1 VRIRSIADNIYH
13 PDKKRDMTTTLHQ
26 TDDLHRPARPP
37 TIVCFG
43 DLVTDLVMAIERLP
57 VVADQVQTIRSISI
71 EPGGAGNFLITAARL
86 GARAVALGT
95 IGEDSYGQAVYDAL
109 RAEGVDVSYVQR
121 GAGSVN
127 VLVLVLVDDAGRHVF
142 LAYEGS
148 GDPLTLDARTAD
160 LLRRA
165 DLLFVPGYALHERR
179 VAAAALPAARIA
191 AEAGVP
197 VMNDLGP
204 VVAEASVRDAALAIV
219 GLSAAS
225 LLTSDELQRFSGLED
240 EAQAA
245 AWMLGLGTSCVVV
258 KRGAAGCAIYSV
270 EGYCAI
276 PGIPVTA
283 RDTTAAGDAFAA
295 GFAVQWIASK
305 DALRA
310 AEFANCVGAAKVQK
324 LGSGRQCPTLAE
336 VRAIWEGIK
345 AQTRR

>member
-1 VRIRSIADNIYH
+1 MTADLQSANIREVHTRTAGS
-13 PDKKRDMTTTLHQ
+13 PV
-26 TDDLHRPARPP
+26 
-37 TIVCFG
+37 IVCLG

-57 VVADQVQTIRSISI
+57 VEAERVQTIRSLSV

-95 IGEDSYGQAVYDAL
+95 IGEDVYGQAAYDAL
-109 RAEGVDVSYVQR
+109 LAEGVDVSYVQR
-121 GAGSVN
+121 GAGSHN

-142 LAYEGS
+142 LVHEGL
-148 GDPLTLDARTAD
+148 GDPLKIDTRIAD

-179 VAAAALPAARIA
+179 MAAAVLPAVRIA

-204 VVAEASVRDAALAIV
+204 IVAEPSVRPTALALV
-219 GLSAAS
+219 GLSRAS
-225 LLTSDELQRFSGLED
+225 LLTADELRRFAGLDD

-245 AWMLGLGTSCVVV
+245 AWMLSLGTQYVVV
-258 KRGAAGCAIYSV
+258 KRGEAGCAVYSAGGCHV
-270 EGYCAI
+270 I
-276 PGIPVTA
+276 PGIPVTV

-295 GFAVQWIASK
+295 GFAVQWLIEQ
-305 DALRA
+305 DVLRA
-310 AEFANCVGAAKVQK
+310 AQFANCVGAAKVQK

-336 VRAIWEGIK
+336 VRAIQQRTGC
-345 AQTRR
+345 

>member
-1 VRIRSIADNIYH
+1 MTADLQSTN
-13 PDKKRDMTTTLHQ
+13 DRG
-26 TDDLHRPARPP
+26 ARTRAAGSP
-37 TIVCFG
+37 TIICLG

-57 VVADQVQTIRSISI
+57 VEAERVQTIRSVSV

-95 IGEDSYGQAVYDAL
+95 IGEDVYGQAAYDAL
-109 RAEGVDVSYVQR
+109 LAEGVDMSYVQR

-142 LAYEGS
+142 LVHEGA
-148 GDPLTLDARTAD
+148 GDPLKIDAQVTD
-160 LLRRA
+160 LLRSA

-179 VAAAALPAARIA
+179 MAAAVLPAVRIA

-204 VVAEASVRDAALAIV
+204 IVAEPSVRPTALALV
-219 GLSAAS
+219 GLSRAS
-225 LLTSDELQRFSGLED
+225 LLTADELRCFAGLDD

-245 AWMLGLGTSCVVV
+245 AWMLGLGTQYVVV
-258 KRGAAGCAIYSV
+258 KRGEAGCAVYSAS
-270 EGYCAI
+270 GYQAI
-276 PGIPVTA
+276 PGIPVTV

-295 GFAVQWIASK
+295 GFTVQWLIEQ
-305 DALRA
+305 DVLRA
-310 AEFANCVGAAKVQK
+310 AQFANCVGAAKVQK

-336 VRAIWEGIK
+336 VRAIQQRTG
-345 AQTRR
+345 R